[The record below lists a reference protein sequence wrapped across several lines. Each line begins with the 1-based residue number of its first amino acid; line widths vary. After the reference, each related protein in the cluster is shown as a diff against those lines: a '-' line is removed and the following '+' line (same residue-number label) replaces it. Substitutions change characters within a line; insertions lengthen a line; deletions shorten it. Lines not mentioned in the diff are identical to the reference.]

1 MTRKLM
7 ALLVF
12 VMMLSPMSI
21 HAEWRTMTVTAY
33 CDQGYTASGE
43 YVSEGMVASD
53 DLPIGTTVI
62 INGESY
68 IVADRFGGGYS
79 DRLDIYMPSYDDCV
93 DFGVQTLDVYVD
105 R

>member
-1 MTRKLM
+1 MTRKVFSMLM
-7 ALLVF
+7 FLLV
-12 VMMLSPMSI
+12 LGISTCL
-21 HAEWRTMTVTAY
+21 AEWRTMTVTAQ

-79 DRLDIYMPSYDDCV
+79 GRLDIYMPSYDDCV
-93 DFGVQTLDVYVD
+93 EFGVQTLDVYVE

>member
-1 MTRKLM
+1 MTRKVISMLM
-7 ALLVF
+7 FLLV
-12 VMMLSPMSI
+12 LGMSTCF
-21 HAEWRTMTVTAY
+21 AEWRTMAVTAY

-93 DFGVQTLDVYVD
+93 EFGVQTLDAYVD